1 MTMTGRRALRADRIF
16 DGYSIREDHAVLFS
30 EGRVD
35 KVVAASDLPSDISV
49 EDLGDILLSPGFVD
63 LQVNG
68 GGGIMLGD
76 AKSVGDIETICRA
89 HVSLGTTS
97 LLPTLITDEAEN
109 TARVIALGKDAW
121 EAGVAGFQG
130 LHLEGPHLSAA
141 RKGAHDAQL
150 IRRMDRI
157 DFDLYHGAASSLP
170 SLLVTVAPETV
181 SPADISRL
189 SSSGVVVS
197 LGHSG
202 ASYQLA
208 LEAAAA
214 GARSV
219 THLFNAMSPLQHR
232 DPGMV
237 GAALNSG
244 ELHVGLIADGIH
256 VDPAAIQLALRAKKG
271 PAHIYLV
278 TDAMCVAGSDL
289 SSFELGG
296 RTILRMNGR
305 LTLEDGTLAGAD
317 IDFAGSL
324 KVMTGSVGL
333 EVEEALRMAT
343 RYPAEVIGKSS
354 EFGTLECNS
363 RADFVALGNDF
374 SIKAVWVGGNRA
386 E

>member
-1 MTMTGRRALRADRIF
+1 MTMSGRRALRADRIF
-16 DGYSIREDHAVLFS
+16 DGHAIREDHAVVFQ
-30 EGRVD
+30 GD
-35 KVVAASDLPSDISV
+35 KVERVVAACDLSPDVAV
-49 EDLGDILLSPGFVD
+49 ENLGDVLLSPGFVD

-76 AKSVGDIETICRA
+76 AQNVDDIAAICRA
-89 HVSLGTTS
+89 HISLGTTS
-97 LLPTLITDEAEN
+97 LLPTLITDAPEN
-109 TARVIALGKDAW
+109 TSRVIELGKKAW
-121 EAGVAGFQG
+121 QTGVPGFQG

-141 RKGAHDAQL
+141 RKGAHDALL
-150 IRRMDRI
+150 IRRMDSI
-157 DFDLYHGAASSLP
+157 DFGLYEGAVAGLP
-170 SLLVTVAPETV
+170 SLFVTVAPETV
-181 SPADISRL
+181 SPSDISRL
-189 SSSGVVVS
+189 SESGIIVS

-208 LEAAAA
+208 LEAAAS

-237 GAALNSG
+237 GAALNCG
-244 ELHVGLIADGIH
+244 TLHVGLIADGIH
-256 VDPAAIQLALRAKKG
+256 VDPAAIELALRAKKG
-271 PAHIYLV
+271 PAKIYLV

-289 SSFELGG
+289 TSFELGG

-324 KVMTGSVGL
+324 KMLVDTVG
-333 EVEEALRMAT
+333 VELAEALTMAT
-343 RYPAEVIGKSS
+343 RYPAEVIGRAS
-354 EFGTLECNS
+354 ELGTLGAGS
-363 RADFVALGNDF
+363 RADFVSLGNDL
-374 SIKAVWVGGNRA
+374 SIQSVWVAGERV